1 MTKALKVLLIEL
13 EETIVPEFL
22 RYLASFDI
30 IGFDLDDNETSWST
44 LLNIVEN
51 YTGPTGYTGTIS
63 KPTIPTYLLS
73 WSSYFAWSQ
82 R

>member
-30 IGFDLDDNETSWST
+30 IGFDLDDNETS
-44 LLNIVEN
+44 
-51 YTGPTGYTGTIS
+51 
-63 KPTIPTYLLS
+63 
-73 WSSYFAWSQ
+73 
-82 R
+82 